1 MSLTNV
7 PDINVGKIRGER
19 MAKMKAATFVANAR
33 KYLGQPYSK
42 IDCAKLPSLASNGA
56 IKATGS
62 NYQWRYETGE
72 KGRITDGKPG
82 DPYPAGNDRKS
93 SQLEVGMAV
102 FMHKKAD
109 TKKYPDGLGD
119 YCHVGIVSS
128 VKPLRI
134 INASSVE
141 GKVTEYTRIGTFC
154 AWAYFKDI
162 DYGIS
167 TEPAEAVGETTTQGG
182 TTMLYQAK
190 VVTGSA
196 PLNVRA
202 NPSTKAARK
211 GSVKK
216 GAIVNVYETQSG
228 WSRISY
234 GALEG
239 WASSQYLQ
247 KVKGTQQAASEAGA
261 ADMTIEEYEASIQ
274 RGEGVSYEGTA
285 PLDE

>member
-1 MSLTNV
+1 
-7 PDINVGKIRGER
+7 
-19 MAKMKAATFVANAR
+19 MAKMKASTFVANAK

-62 NYQWRYETGE
+62 NYQWRHETGE
-72 KGRITDGKPG
+72 KGRISDGKPG

-93 SQLEVGMAV
+93 SQLKIGMAV

-141 GKVTEYTRIGTFC
+141 GMVTEYTRIGTFA

-162 DYGIS
+162 DYG
-167 TEPAEAVGETTTQGG
+167 TEPAAAETITTGG
-182 TTMLYQAK
+182 TTSMLYQAK
-190 VVTGSA
+190 VVTSSA

-202 NPSTKAARK
+202 NPSIKAARK
-211 GSVKK
+211 GSVKR
-216 GAIVNVYETQSG
+216 GAIVNVY
-228 WSRISY
+228 
-234 GALEG
+234 
-239 WASSQYLQ
+239 
-247 KVKGTQQAASEAGA
+247 
-261 ADMTIEEYEASIQ
+261 
-274 RGEGVSYEGTA
+274 
-285 PLDE
+285 